1 MSGSYQQLSA
11 DHIIATLEK
20 LHARILARF
29 PESGLARV
37 CSELIETGRASVAE
51 AAELAR
57 PNYFWRGAAAALVIA
72 GLVAQ
77 IAAFRFLHLERIE
90 GSAPELLQGLEA
102 AVSLLILFGSAVWFV
117 LTLEERIKRQRVLDA
132 LHRLRSLAHVI
143 DMHQLTKDPT
153 ELRRTNNVTPS
164 SPKRDMSPFELN
176 RYLDY
181 CSEMLS
187 LVSKLASIHAQH
199 FPDGTVVSA
208 INELEALTTGLSR
221 KIWQKIMILQALS
234 PEMAGDTRTA
244 TPPPPGRSG
253 PPKRRSG
260 KSTL

>member
-1 MSGSYQQLSA
+1 MPARYQQLSA

-29 PESGLARV
+29 PEAGLARV
-37 CSELIETGRASVAE
+37 CGELIETARFTAE
-51 AAELAR
+51 DAAELAR
-57 PNYFWRGAAAALVIA
+57 PNYLWRAAAAALALSGLIA
-72 GLVAQ
+72 Q
-77 IAAFRFLHLERIE
+77 FAAFRFLHVERIS

-153 ELRRTNNVTPS
+153 IVLDAQKTTASPERT
-164 SPKRDMSPFELN
+164 MSHFELT

-181 CSEMLS
+181 CSEMLA
-187 LVSKLASIHAQH
+187 LIGKLAALYAERMR
-199 FPDGTVVSA
+199 DAVVIEA
-208 INELEALTTGLSR
+208 VNDLENLTTGLGR
-221 KIWQKIMILQALS
+221 KIWQKITLIGVL
-234 PEMAGDTRTA
+234 EEK
-244 TPPPPGRSG
+244 RS
-253 PPKRRSG
+253 
-260 KSTL
+260 